1 MLNMRTVYEREIAN
15 ARAIEGQITSGR
27 DVFVRTTKFA
37 IVAKALWPEKTAAY
51 LASIADR
58 DERTAKR
65 WLSGEFEPPNCIIAA
80 IINEITK
87 RN

>member
-1 MLNMRTVYEREIAN
+1 MHGPFGNPEAVSTEIQGRCVPGREVLVTTRFPAV
-15 ARAIEGQITSGR
+15 AR
-27 DVFVRTTKFA
+27 V
-37 IVAKALWPEKTAAY
+37 LWPYKTAAH

-80 IINEITK
+80 IIVEIT
-87 RN
+87 RRS